1 MRLFGEKARF
11 PPWPTVTVAMP
22 EVADAVVVAAT
33 DEEEVESLPES
44 ESPYCAK
51 TTGRAA
57 SKSAEV
63 YMLIRLGG

>member
-1 MRLFGEKARF
+1 
-11 PPWPTVTVAMP
+11 MP